1 MRGTLKNLY
10 FHFSFF
16 VLKNAQ
22 KVYKNMPFN
31 NRKICMGFYERNTYF

>member
-1 MRGTLKNLY
+1 MRGTLKIYIFISL
-10 FHFSFF
+10 FF